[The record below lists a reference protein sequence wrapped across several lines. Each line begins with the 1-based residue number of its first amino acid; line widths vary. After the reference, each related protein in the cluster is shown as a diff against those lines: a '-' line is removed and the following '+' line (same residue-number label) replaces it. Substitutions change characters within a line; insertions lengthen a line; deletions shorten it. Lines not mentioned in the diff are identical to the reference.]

1 MAIRNL
7 LTRQFNRDGFLL
19 LKNVFSKTQVNTI
32 LSEVDKLYSLPEV
45 KSSYM
50 KYFEK
55 NKESKTLARIENF
68 LKEPQLQRL
77 NNFVDIE
84 VTPILE
90 EVLEER
96 VILFKD
102 KINWKL
108 PGGGA
113 FDPHQDFEA
122 WEDFPPRKFITC
134 AVFVDECTREN
145 GCLEMVA
152 GQHTKGILKNTNGR
166 LDQNLVES
174 FEWQSILCGNRDL
187 VIFDSFVP
195 HRSDINLTD
204 NPRRVFY
211 FTYNLLSD
219 GDYYNAYFDKKR
231 SEFPPDFERTDGT
244 NINTNSKYN
253 LANPI
258 Q

>member
-1 MAIRNL
+1 
-7 LTRQFNRDGFLL
+7 
-19 LKNVFSKTQVNTI
+19 
-32 LSEVDKLYSLPEV
+32 
-45 KSSYM
+45 M

-55 NKESKTLARIENF
+55 NKESKTLARIEKF
-68 LKEPQLQRL
+68 LKEPQLQSL

-122 WEDFPPRKFITC
+122 WEDFPPRKFI
-134 AVFVDECTREN
+134 AE
-145 GCLEMVA
+145 
-152 GQHTKGILKNTNGR
+152 QHTKGILKNTNGR

-195 HRSDINLTD
+195 HRSDKNLTD

-231 SEFPPDFERTDGT
+231 SEFPPDFERTDRT

-258 Q
+258 K